1 MTTRPFA
8 CALIGFVLVSCG
20 ARADLLDGSPDST
33 KGRGTLARPAAT
45 VHDAG
50 VGTDA
55 NATASAEGVASAA
68 NVAARIVPGLV
79 EAASDPS
86 SSQMQQ
92 GCVTLDLSTFDRS
105 CHVDSDCMSIASG
118 TACPSGCFCPND
130 AINVD
135 DRLRYETTIA
145 SLPFKTATCPCPS
158 GPMPNPVCKQSVCT
172 Y

>member
-20 ARADLLDGSPDST
+20 ARADLLDESPGST

-45 VHDAG
+45 AHDAG
-50 VGTDA
+50 VGPDA

-68 NVAARIVPGLV
+68 NVAASIVPGLV
-79 EAASDPS
+79 EAASAPS

-92 GCVTLDLSTFDRS
+92 GCVNLDLSTFDRS
-105 CHVDSDCMSIASG
+105 CRADSDCMSIASG
-118 TACPSGCFCPND
+118 MACPSGCFCPND

-135 DRLRYETTIA
+135 MRLRYETTVA
-145 SLPFKTATCPCPS
+145 SLPFNTAACPCPS
-158 GPMPNPVCKQSVCT
+158 GPPQGPVCTKGVCT